1 MLIKPPLDIAK
12 AVIKSLADLDS
23 PTRKDLM
30 KVIRKTI
37 TGTNYAFPTSIQL
50 WEAYRELLNEG
61 LEKNE
66 TIERALRV
74 KDVRTDSGVA
84 PITVLTKPYPCPGKC
99 VYCPTEYRMPKS
111 YISSEPA
118 AARALSLDFDPY
130 EQVKQRV
137 EALER
142 NGHTANKIELIVK
155 GGTWSAYPQDY
166 REWFITRC
174 FEAANEL
181 GQPSIAKGDNS
192 PLVKGGHSAQSTEL
206 GDSQS
211 TNETASY
218 RIIGLTIETRPD
230 HITPQEV
237 IHLRKLGV
245 TRVELGLQIIND
257 RVLELTGR
265 GTTVADAEQAITLL
279 KAAAFKVDVH
289 ILPGQ
294 PGASRKDDLES
305 FKTLF
310 DDPRFRPDMI
320 KLYPCVV
327 LPNSELYEQ
336 TMRREFK
343 PLEGENL
350 RELLMEMQTMIPYYC
365 RVSRLIRDF
374 PTGDISHGNKQTNLR
389 ESIETEMKKR
399 GIHCKCLRCREVGH
413 VPGDHTHDKTQL
425 FEERYENAGGIEV
438 FLSIENEDRSA
449 VFGFCRLRL
458 PQIPQSRQGGISPF
472 DEGVAI
478 EADDLRI
485 HGEIL
490 PYKASLKED
499 AQKLRRNQTLAE
511 KNMWFDV
518 LSKDKTGFRFLRQ
531 KPIDSFIADFYCSK
545 LLLIIEVDGK
555 IHDKQ
560 KEYDDSRTYCLEDL
574 GLKVIRYT
582 NEEILYNIT
591 AVKKDLDSQI
601 QIRLNEIKN
610 LATISKA
617 SETPPRQRGT
627 IAQSAIWG
635 IYEAFPILRTSAQI
649 RELHTYGTA
658 LNINQQDKDAS
669 QHKGYGRKLMARAEE
684 IAIEEGYDNMAVI
697 SGIGVRE
704 YYKLLGYHE
713 EDTYMVKDLQNSD

>member
-1 MLIKPPLDIAK
+1 MLVKPPIEVAK
-12 AVIKSLADLDS
+12 TVIKALADLEY
-23 PTRKDLM
+23 PTRKNLM
-30 KVIRKTI
+30 MVIRKTI
-37 TGTNYAFPTSIQL
+37 KNTNYAFPTSIQL
-50 WEAYRELLNEG
+50 WEAYRELLAENLPKSEII
-61 LEKNE
+61 EKV
-66 TIERALRV
+66 LRV

-137 EALER
+137 QALER

-155 GGTWSAYPQDY
+155 GGTWSAYPKDY

-174 FEAANEL
+174 FEAANDL
-181 GQPSIAKGDNS
+181 GNAPLSKGDNHT
-192 PLVKGGHSAQSTEL
+192 KCDL

-211 TNETASY
+211 TNQTAAY

-230 HITPQEV
+230 HITPDEI

-265 GTTVADAEQAITLL
+265 GTTVADAEQAIALL
-279 KAAAFKVDVH
+279 KTAAFKVDVH

-294 PGASRKDDLES
+294 PGASREDDLQS

-310 DDPRFRPDMI
+310 DDPGFRPDMI
-320 KLYPCVV
+320 KIYPCVV
-327 LPNSELYEQ
+327 LPNSELYEI
-336 TMRREFK
+336 TKRGDFK
-343 PLEGENL
+343 PLEGQDL

-374 PTGDISHGNKQTNLR
+374 PTADISHGNKQTNLR
-389 ESIETEMKKR
+389 ESIESEMIRR
-399 GIHCKCLRCREVGH
+399 GIKCKCLRCREVGH
-413 VPGDHTHDKTQL
+413 VLGDHTNDKTQL
-425 FEERYENAGGIEV
+425 FEERYENAGGTEV

-458 PQIPQSRQGGISPF
+458 PEIPQSRQGEMSPF
-472 DEGVAI
+472 DKGAVYEM
-478 EADDLRI
+478 EDLRI
-485 HGEIL
+485 HGELI
-490 PYKASLKED
+490 PYKGSLKEN
-499 AQKLRRNQTLAE
+499 AQQLRNNQTLAE
-511 KNMWFDV
+511 KKLWHDV
-518 LSKDKTGFRFLRQ
+518 LSKDRTGFRFLRQ

-555 IHDKQ
+555 IHDSR
-560 KEYDDSRTYCLEDL
+560 KEYDESRTYCLENL

-582 NEEILYNIT
+582 NEEILDNIV
-591 AVKKDLDSQI
+591 AVKNDLNSQI
-601 QIRLNEIKN
+601 HIRLNEIKQIAAEN
-610 LATISKA
+610 ATLN
-617 SETPPRQRGT
+617 TPSCQRGT
-627 IAQSAIWG
+627 SRHGRDWE
-635 IYEAFPILRTSAQI
+635 IYEALPILKSSAQI

-658 LNINQQDKDAS
+658 LNINQQNKEAS

-684 IAIEEGYDNMAVI
+684 IARNEGFENIVVI

-713 EDTYMVKDLQNSD
+713 QDTYMVKNLKNSE

>member
-1 MLIKPPLDIAK
+1 MLVKPPLKIAE
-12 AVIKSLADLDS
+12 AVIKTLADFEL

-30 KVIRKTI
+30 MVIRKTI
-37 TGTNYAFPTSIQL
+37 KDTNYAFPTSIQL
-50 WEAYRELLNEG
+50 WEAYRELQSQG
-61 LEKNE
+61 FAKNE
-66 TIERALRV
+66 KIEKVLKV

-155 GGTWSAYPQDY
+155 GGTWSAYPKDY

-174 FEAANEL
+174 FQAANDL
-181 GQPSIAKGDNS
+181 GNIPSSDGSSS
-192 PLVKGGHSAQSTEL
+192 PLVKEGHPALAGL

-211 TNETASY
+211 INETSAY

-230 HITPQEV
+230 HITPDEI

-265 GTTVADAEQAITLL
+265 GTTVADAERAIALL
-279 KAAAFKVDVH
+279 KTAAFKVDVH

-294 PGASRKDDLES
+294 PGASREDDLES

-327 LPNSELYEQ
+327 LPNSELYEI
-336 TMRREFK
+336 TKRGDFK
-343 PLEGENL
+343 PLEGEDL
-350 RELLMEMQTMIPYYC
+350 RELLIEMQSIIPYYC

-374 PTGDISHGNKQTNLR
+374 PTADISHGNKQTNLR
-389 ESIETEMKKR
+389 ESIESEMNGR
-399 GIHCKCLRCREVGH
+399 GIKCKCLRCREVGH
-413 VPGDHTHDKTQL
+413 VPGDHTNDKTQL
-425 FEERYENAGGIEV
+425 FEERYENAGGTEV
-438 FLSIENEDRSA
+438 FFSIENQDRSA

-458 PQIPQSRQGGISPF
+458 PQ
-472 DEGVAI
+472 
-478 EADDLRI
+478 
-485 HGEIL
+485 
-490 PYKASLKED
+490 
-499 AQKLRRNQTLAE
+499 
-511 KNMWFDV
+511 
-518 LSKDKTGFRFLRQ
+518 
-531 KPIDSFIADFYCSK
+531 
-545 LLLIIEVDGK
+545 
-555 IHDKQ
+555 
-560 KEYDDSRTYCLEDL
+560 
-574 GLKVIRYT
+574 
-582 NEEILYNIT
+582 
-591 AVKKDLDSQI
+591 
-601 QIRLNEIKN
+601 
-610 LATISKA
+610 
-617 SETPPRQRGT
+617 PPRQRGI

-635 IYEAFPILRTSAQI
+635 IYEAFPILKTSAQI

-658 LNINQQDKDAS
+658 LNINQQNQEAS
-669 QHKGYGRKLMARAEE
+669 QHKGYGRALMARAEE
-684 IAIEEGYDNMAVI
+684 IAQNEGYKNMAVI

-704 YYKLLGYHE
+704 YYKNLGYHE
-713 EDTYMVKDLQNSD
+713 QDTYMVKEL

>member
-1 MLIKPPLDIAK
+1 LLDGLDGLRICMLVKPPLEIAK
-12 AVIKSLADLDS
+12 AVINSLANFDA
-23 PTRKDLM
+23 PTRKDVM
-30 KVIRKTI
+30 KTIRKTI
-37 TGTNYAFPTSIQL
+37 KDTNYAFPTSIQL
-50 WEAYRELLNEG
+50 WEAYRELCNEG
-61 LEKNE
+61 LVKNE
-66 TIERALRV
+66 QIERALRV

-118 AARALSLDFDPY
+118 AARALSLEFDPY

-174 FEAANEL
+174 FDAANNL
-181 GQPSIAKGDNS
+181 GSDNS
-192 PLVKGGHSAQSTEL
+192 SKEEKNLKEAQ
-206 GDSQS
+206 DC
-211 TNETASY
+211 NETSTY

-230 HITPQEV
+230 HITPEEV
-237 IHLRKLGV
+237 IHFRKLGV

-257 RVLELTGR
+257 RVLALTGR
-265 GTTVADAEQAITLL
+265 GTTVADAEQAIAFL

-294 PGASRKDDLES
+294 PGASREDDLES
-305 FKTLF
+305 FKLLF

-336 TMRREFK
+336 AKRGEFK
-343 PLEGENL
+343 PLEGEDL
-350 RELLMEMQTMIPYYC
+350 RELLIEMQSTIPYYC

-399 GIHCKCLRCREVGH
+399 GIYCKCLRCREVGH
-413 VPGDHTHDKTQL
+413 VEGDHTSDKTQL
-425 FEERYENAGGIEV
+425 FEERYENAGGTEV
-438 FLSIENEDRSA
+438 FLSIENEDRTA

-458 PQIPQSRQGGISPF
+458 PKIPQSDDSRQISPF
-472 DEGVAI
+472 DEGVAVDS
-478 EADDLRI
+478 DDLRI
-485 HGEIL
+485 HGEL
-490 PYKASLKED
+490 MPYKASLIED
-499 AQKLRRNQTLAE
+499 AQKLRHNQTLAE
-511 KNMWFDV
+511 KRMWFDV
-518 LSKDKTGFRFLRQ
+518 LSNDKTGFRFLRQ

-545 LLLIIEVDGK
+545 LMLIIGVDGK
-555 IHDKQ
+555 IHEKQ
-560 KEYDDSRTYCLEDL
+560 KEYDESRTYCLEDL
-574 GLKVIRYT
+574 GLKVIRYS
-582 NEEILYNIT
+582 NEEILQNLS

-601 QIRLNEIKN
+601 QIRLNEIKKI
-610 LATISKA
+610 ATENAA

-627 IAQSAIWG
+627 IVQSAIWG
-635 IYEAFPILRTSAQI
+635 IYETFPILTTSAQI

-658 LNINQQDKDAS
+658 LNINQQDKEAS
-669 QHKGYGRKLMARAEE
+669 QHKGYGRKLMAHAEE
-684 IAIEEGYDNMAVI
+684 IAKKEGYSNMAVI

-704 YYKLLGYHE
+704 YYKTLGYHE
-713 EDTYMVKDLQNSD
+713 EDTYMIKNLKNSE